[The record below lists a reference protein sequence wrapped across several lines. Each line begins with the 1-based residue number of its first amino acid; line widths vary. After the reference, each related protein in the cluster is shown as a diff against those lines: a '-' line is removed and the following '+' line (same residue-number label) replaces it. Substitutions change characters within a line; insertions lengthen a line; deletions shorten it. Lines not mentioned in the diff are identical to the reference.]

1 MVFNDKQIFAETKR
15 KTIRGNEENNYQE
28 DYHQKKPYETV
39 YMLLVDAR
47 HLEGSKW
54 RRFGDERIT
63 VLLSRCRD
71 DPDLCD
77 NYSPALTSDKKC
89 TDIPTKVYRNSDS
102 SDYQDVLLFRQS

>member
-1 MVFNDKQIFAETKR
+1 MQLFRNALFLLGPLLNVVT
-15 KTIRGNEENNYQE
+15 
-28 DYHQKKPYETV
+28 H
-39 YMLLVDAR
+39 MLLVDAR

-89 TDIPTKVYRNSDS
+89 TDIPTKVYRNSDLS
-102 SDYQDVLLFRQS
+102 EYQDVQLFWQS